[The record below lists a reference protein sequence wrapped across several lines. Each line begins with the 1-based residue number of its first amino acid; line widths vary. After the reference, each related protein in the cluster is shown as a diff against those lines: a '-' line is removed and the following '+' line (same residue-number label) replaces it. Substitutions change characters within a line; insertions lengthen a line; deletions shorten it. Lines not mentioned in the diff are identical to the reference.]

1 MTFLLSLGFSLVC
14 IRPVPVPGKDF
25 GRTAIDHPVMM
36 SYVLLKSRCWVDV

>member
-14 IRPVPVPGKDF
+14 IGPMPGKDF

-36 SYVLLKSRCWVDV
+36 KYVLLKSRCWVDV